1 MYGTPIYDRKNHSRV
16 RLQIVFSQDQIDI
29 LATHTRN
36 NIPNESCAVL
46 FGKIE
51 NDHFTVKDIFLTKN
65 TQESPVNFTIS
76 NEELIK
82 VYEEAEKRQLDV
94 VGIFHSHP
102 DASVYPSLTDQ
113 KYMEINPVPWI
124 IFSNK
129 NQEFKAYIFDS
140 KIIPVD
146 LAVL

>member
-1 MYGTPIYDRKNHSRV
+1 MDDRKGHSRIG
-16 RLQIVFSQDQIDI
+16 LPKAIVLSQDKIDLLI
-29 LATHTRN
+29 KHAN
-36 NIPNESCAVL
+36 DNIPNESCAIL
-46 FGKIE
+46 FGKTE
-51 NDHFTVKDIFLTKN
+51 DDHFTVKDVFLTKN
-65 TQESPVNFTIS
+65 IEDSSVNFTIS

-82 VYEEAEKRQLDV
+82 GYEEAEKRKLEI

-102 DASVYPSLTDQ
+102 HSGAYPSLTDQ

-129 NQEFKAYIFDS
+129 NEELKAYFFDS